1 MLIQSRHERK
11 LIAKRSRNLKFLL
24 PAILAAGTA
33 CAAFAQTYAVPTLPT
48 IGSSVYD
55 ANVSDPSIGTS
66 NVLVVGTTS
75 TIATNNT
82 TVINDYISYAASH
95 GGGTVVI
102 PTGTYDADEI
112 LLGNNVN
119 LDIQTGATLQNF
131 STTATF
137 VSSAVGATGNVEISG
152 GGILNS
158 NATSTSNNKMVQL
171 EGLTNIEVN
180 DITIENAP
188 NEHLVAECDNNVTIN
203 DVTIQDPL
211 KTQANTDGID
221 FSGTNFL
228 IENCNISDG
237 DDDICAK
244 PDTTVVNGMTAYT
257 ANVNIE
263 NITITAGHGISIGGQ
278 TNAGLNGMYV
288 NNVTE
293 TGANTGSSGRISNG
307 IHLKAGDGNTTN
319 NENGG
324 LVQNVTFNNFTMTNV
339 DDVLVI
345 NSYYNNGSD
354 NYPSIPAPAYTPT
367 PTEPIWKNI
376 TMENINCTNSLGS
389 AAQIYGLNT
398 ATPDISGLNF
408 ENITFGSTESPW
420 KMYYANDIYMD
431 NVDVAGAELENNET
445 GVKSGGNTENDEA
458 DDTNF
463 VTPPNN
469 APIYTPP
476 LAVVPEPM
484 SLGLMLGAATILG
497 ASARANAARHKP
509 APPAP
514 RHVEPLTTFLSPCTH
529 GERIKVRGISRGVL
543 RLRATRPFPPHLL
556 RWLPQY
562 RRGSS

>member
-1 MLIQSRHERK
+1 
-11 LIAKRSRNLKFLL
+11 
-24 PAILAAGTA
+24 
-33 CAAFAQTYAVPTLPT
+33 
-48 IGSSVYD
+48 
-55 ANVSDPSIGTS
+55 
-66 NVLVVGTTS
+66 
-75 TIATNNT
+75 
-82 TVINDYISYAASH
+82 
-95 GGGTVVI
+95 
-102 PTGTYDADEI
+102 
-112 LLGNNVN
+112 
-119 LDIQTGATLQNF
+119 
-131 STTATF
+131 
-137 VSSAVGATGNVEISG
+137 
-152 GGILNS
+152 
-158 NATSTSNNKMVQL
+158 MVQL

-497 ASARANAARHKP
+497 ASAAQTPRDISCAART
-509 APPAP
+509 AP
-514 RHVEPLTTFLSPCTH
+514 RRTPHNFPLPMYPWGEDQGEGHFARSPATARDTPISSPSPQMASAVS
-529 GERIKVRGISRGVL
+529 ERIKL
-543 RLRATRPFPPHLL
+543 RNNSSANIPAKPVQLVAPDLFLLIRRHQCPSLASARPEGSAFSCGSCRQPAT
-556 RWLPQY
+556 
-562 RRGSS
+562 SN